1 MNGQL
6 KQMDGLSLDEKRKLL
21 ASLLQPK
28 ASEPKRA
35 PLSFAQERLWFLT
48 QLEPENASYNLPFA
62 LRLSGELDVAALEKS
77 LDAIIARHET
87 LRTKFVAV
95 DGDPFQFISAE
106 AMVSLEHL
114 DLRSFGEV
122 QAELE
127 LKRLM
132 TTVAERPFD
141 LAHDFPVRASLLK
154 LAGDDHVLLV
164 TMHHIIS
171 DAWSVSIFTH
181 ELSSFYRAFTTEG
194 VAELPELP
202 IQYSDFAQWQ
212 RDSLQGDALK
222 EQVAYWV
229 SQLTGAAK
237 LNLPTDHVRPK
248 LRTHRGGHLSF
259 TLPDGSAD
267 KLKKLSNTEGAT
279 LFMTLLAAFK
289 VLLFRYTGEND
300 IVVGSP
306 IAGRNRTETEPLIGF
321 FVNSLALRTDLSGNP
336 TFRQLLGRAR
346 EVAVSAYAHQDLP
359 FEKLVEELNP
369 VREGSQTP
377 VFQVM
382 FGLQNTPRSAADLHN
397 LKVKRIPTE
406 VGTAKFDLTLLLSD
420 TAGRLSGWFEY
431 NADLFES
438 STIERLQN
446 HFENLLASVA
456 ANPDLPIA
464 ELSLLGSQEQQQILL
479 DWNNTV
485 SSYPRERCIQD
496 LFEEQVRR
504 GPNEVALVF
513 NDRQVT
519 YDELNKRANQLAHR
533 LKKLG
538 VGPEVIVGLALDRS
552 VEMIVGLLAILKAG
566 GAYLPLDPS
575 YPRERLAFMIEQT
588 NAPIILTLKH
598 LLERLPASQA
608 GVIALDDSGD
618 LKFEDDE
625 NPVTASVPEN
635 LAYVIYTSGST
646 GKPKGVSITHRSV
659 VRLVKETNYARFA
672 SDEVFLQFAPVTFD
686 AATFEIWGAL
696 LNGARL
702 VVPAPGLESLA
713 NLGDTIQRHRVSTLW
728 LTAGLFHQMVDGELN
743 KLQGVRQ
750 LLAGGDVLSVPHVET
765 AARKLAGCQVINGY
779 GPTEGTTF
787 TCCERVAADNIGHS
801 VSIGRPI
808 ANTEVYVLSSDM
820 QLVPVG
826 VPGELYIG
834 GDGLARGYL
843 GAAAATA
850 ERFVPNPFARNPGER
865 IYRTGDQ
872 VRYRSDGSIEFLGRL
887 DQQVK
892 IRGYRIELG
901 EIELALAQH
910 AAVKDCVVT
919 TQTSKLG
926 EKRLAAFVVTAA
938 GQTPRVEE
946 LKTFLNETLPE
957 YMVPSFIS
965 MVEQLPLTEN
975 GKVDRDALPAIED
988 LGSKENVFVAPQT
1001 EVERKLAA
1009 VWIKL
1014 LELEQVGI
1022 HDNFFDL
1029 GGHSLLAVKLVNEI
1043 ERELGQKIPL
1053 MTLFHTAT
1061 IAGLAGLLANDS
1073 KPQSWPTLVQIQAGN
1088 SKAPLFC
1095 VSAPNV
1101 NALGYVSLAR
1111 ALGPEQ
1117 TAFGLQA
1124 QYPEDAESEHSQFVV
1139 ENVAAEYL
1147 QALQAEQPYGPYQL
1161 VGMCRGAHIAYEM
1174 ACRLREQGETVS
1186 LLGVLDT
1193 FVMENTYNYFW
1204 YLEHYVKRLRFWLRL
1219 PAKGKIDFINS
1230 QFRKVVS
1237 NRKSPES
1244 VLHRVYFP
1252 GPEFEPK
1259 TYAGRILVLR
1269 VVKQPRNRISS
1280 KDLGWSRL
1288 AQGGVDVRMISGTH
1302 ATLLREPHVRALATE
1317 LKEFISHP
1325 RSPKSEL
1332 PANGSNSKT
1341 FNFYQPL
1348 STARSR
1354 EHSE

>member
-1 MNGQL
+1 MNGQI
-6 KQMDGLSLDEKRKLL
+6 KHKDGLSLEEKRKLL
-21 ASLLQPK
+21 ADLLQRQ
-28 ASEPKRA
+28 ASEPKRV

-48 QLEPENASYNLPFA
+48 QLEPENPSYNLPFA
-62 LRLSGELDVAALEKS
+62 LRLSGELNVAALQKS
-77 LDAIIARHET
+77 IDAIIARHET

-95 DGDPFQFISAE
+95 DGEPFQF
-106 AMVSLEHL
+106 VSPIATATFEIL
-114 DLRSFGEV
+114 DLTTFAEDK
-122 QAELE
+122 AELE

-141 LAHDFPVRASLLK
+141 LSNDYPMRASLLK

-181 ELSSFYRAFTTEG
+181 ELSSSYKAFTSEG
-194 VAELPELP
+194 AAEPPELP
-202 IQYSDFAQWQ
+202 IQYSDFAKWQ
-212 RDSLQGDALK
+212 RNWLQGDALK
-222 EQVAYWV
+222 EQVAYWT
-229 SQLTGAAK
+229 SQLAGAAK

-259 TLPDGSAD
+259 TLPADLTD
-267 KLKKLSNTEGAT
+267 KLKKLSNSEGAT
-279 LFMTLLAAFK
+279 LYMTLLAAFN
-289 VLLFRYTGEND
+289 VLLFRYTGEQD

-306 IAGRNRTETEPLIGF
+306 IAGRNRIETEPLIGF

-336 TFRQLLGRAR
+336 TFRELVGRVK

-369 VREGSQTP
+369 ARDVSQTP

-382 FGLQNTPRSAADLHN
+382 FGLQNAPRAAADLHN
-397 LKVKRIPTE
+397 LTVRRIPTE
-406 VGTAKFDLTLLLSD
+406 VRTAKFDLTLLVSD
-420 TAGRLSGWFEY
+420 TANGLSGWLEY

-438 STIERLQN
+438 STIERLKN
-446 HFENLLASVA
+446 HFENLLVSVTATPDASVA
-456 ANPDLPIA
+456 RLP
-464 ELSLLGSQEQQQILL
+464 LLGAQEQQQILL
-479 DWNNTV
+479 DWNNTET
-485 SSYPRERCIQD
+485 SYPREQCIPEF
-496 LFEEQVRR
+496 FEEQVRR
-504 GPNEVALVF
+504 SPDAVALVF
-513 NDRQVT
+513 NDQRLT
-519 YDELNKRANQLAHR
+519 YDALNKRANQLAHH
-533 LKKLG
+533 LKKQG

-575 YPRERLAFMIEQT
+575 YPRERLAFMVEQT
-588 NAPIILTLKH
+588 NARIILTQEH
-598 LLERLPASQA
+598 LLDQLPPSQA
-608 GVIALDDSGD
+608 RVIALDGESGD
-618 LKFEDDE
+618 WRSEGE
-625 NPVTASVPEN
+625 QNPVSTSAPEN

-646 GKPKGVSITHRSV
+646 GKPKGVSVTHRNV

-702 VVPAPGLESLA
+702 VVTAPGIESLA
-713 NLGDTIQRHRVSTLW
+713 NLGDTIQRHEVTTVW
-728 LTAGLFHQMVDGELN
+728 LTAGLFHQMVDSELE

-750 LLAGGDVLSVPHVET
+750 LLAGGDILSVPHVES

-779 GPTEGTTF
+779 GPTENTTF
-787 TCCERVAADNIGHS
+787 TCCERVNENSLGHTVPIGKP
-801 VSIGRPI
+801 V

-826 VPGELYIG
+826 VAGELFIG

-843 GAAAATA
+843 DAADATA
-850 ERFVPNPFARNPGER
+850 EKFVPNPFAREPGER
-865 IYRTGDQ
+865 LYRTGDQ
-872 VRYRSDGSIEFLGRL
+872 VRYRNDGSIEFLGRL

-901 EIELALAQH
+901 EIELALSQH
-910 AAVKDCVVT
+910 HFVQDCVVT

-926 EKRLAAFVVTAA
+926 EKRLAAFVVPAA
-938 GQTPRVEE
+938 GKTARSED
-946 LKTFLNETLPE
+946 LKKFLNEKLPE
-957 YMVPSFIS
+957 YMVPSFIGI
-965 MVEQLPLTEN
+965 VEQLPLTEN
-975 GKVDRDALPAIED
+975 GKIDRDALPNIDE
-988 LGSKENVFVAPQT
+988 LSSKDNVFVAPET

-1009 VWIKL
+1009 AWIKVL
-1014 LELEQVGI
+1014 GVERVGL

-1029 GGHSLLAVKLVNEI
+1029 GGYSLLAVKLVNEI
-1043 ERELGQKIPL
+1043 DKELGQKIPL
-1053 MTLFHTAT
+1053 MTLFQTAT
-1061 IAGLAGLLANDS
+1061 IAGLAGMLSNDNQ
-1073 KPQSWPTLVQIQAGN
+1073 PQAWPTLVQIQAGN
-1088 SKAPLFC
+1088 SQKPLFC

-1111 ALGPEQ
+1111 ALGQEQ

-1147 QALQAEQPYGPYQL
+1147 QALQAEQPHGPYQL
-1161 VGMCRGAHIAYEM
+1161 IGMCRGAHIAYEM
-1174 ACRLREQGETVS
+1174 ACRLQEQGETVS

-1204 YLEHYVKRLRFWLRL
+1204 YVEHYVRRLRFWLRL
-1219 PAKGKIDFINS
+1219 PAKGKINFINS
-1230 QFRKVVS
+1230 QWRKVVS
-1237 NRKSPES
+1237 NRRSPES

-1252 GPEFEPK
+1252 GPEFAPK
-1259 TYAGRILVLR
+1259 TYGGRVLVLR
-1269 VVKQPRNRISS
+1269 VIKQPRNRISS

-1288 AQGGVDVRMISGTH
+1288 ARGGVDVRMISGTH
-1302 ATLLREPHVRALATE
+1302 ETLLREPHVRALAGE
-1317 LKEFISHP
+1317 LKEFIAHP
-1325 RSPKSEL
+1325 RAPQSE
-1332 PANGSNSKT
+1332 PSSNGSQSKT
-1341 FNFYQPL
+1341 VNFFQP
-1348 STARSR
+1348 T
-1354 EHSE
+1354 